1 MTTILF
7 LYAQLYHE
15 KMRYRASLKALLC
28 YTEYRRI
35 SLKTFSW
42 MS

>member
-1 MTTILF
+1 
-7 LYAQLYHE
+7 
-15 KMRYRASLKALLC
+15 MRYRTSLKALLC

-42 MS
+42 MG